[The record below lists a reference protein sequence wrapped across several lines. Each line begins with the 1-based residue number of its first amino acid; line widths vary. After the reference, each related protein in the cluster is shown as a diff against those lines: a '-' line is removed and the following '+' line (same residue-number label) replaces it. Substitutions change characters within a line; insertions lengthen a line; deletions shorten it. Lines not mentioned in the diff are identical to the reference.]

1 MAASIFNEVLP
12 NLPQFNP
19 KDYEGIEINY
29 PNDEFQIE
37 AELFDSGEAIPLPKD
52 DEFDPEPQSVS
63 EKEMG
68 AAEGGVRAAG
78 IEILAFYK
86 SYRHINSAPFRGK
99 WGIFYVNSGVQH
111 ISRMLEIEFPG
122 AKNPREI
129 ALNFLWSHEIFH
141 AKFDVGVLGFEGYSK
156 KHLYLPQK
164 IAFRRQ
170 AALSPANRAK
180 VCSDY

>member
-37 AELFDSGEAIPLPKD
+37 AELFDSGEAVPLPKD
-52 DEFDPEPQSVS
+52 YEFDPESQSGS
-63 EKEMG
+63 KEDMG
-68 AAEGGVRAAG
+68 AVEGGVRAAG

-86 SYRHINSAPFRGK
+86 SYRHIKDPPFRGE

-111 ISRMLEIEFPG
+111 ISRMLAIDG
-122 AKNPREI
+122 I
-129 ALNFLWSHEIFH
+129 M
-141 AKFDVGVLGFEGYSK
+141 KFFMQSLT
-156 KHLYLPQK
+156 
-164 IAFRRQ
+164 
-170 AALSPANRAK
+170 
-180 VCSDY
+180 